1 MADLKLTPEQ
11 EGVFAYLTNHIRSYS
26 LDEIVRHLAI
36 TEGQARSA
44 LNRLVKLGLVAAEG
58 RPGTGFYAGTTVND
72 YRAIRTRQVLA
83 TIRKKRFAKK
93 VRKRCEIPTLE
104 EALPKRFHHLLKR

>member
-1 MADLKLTPEQ
+1 MADLKLTLEQ
-11 EGVFAYLTNHIRSYS
+11 EGVFAYLSNHIRSYS

-44 LNRLVKLGLVAAEG
+44 LNRLIKLKLVQAEG
-58 RPGTGFYAGTTVND
+58 KPGTGFYAGTTVND
-72 YRAIRTRQVLA
+72 YRAIRNRGVLD

-93 VRKRCEIPTLE
+93 VRERFEIPTLK
-104 EALPKRFHHLLKR
+104 EALPKRFHHLLK